1 MRTNKSYGIERHIMQ
16 IRMDKELHT
25 ELKRVAEV
33 ERRSLSSLMHVMLSE
48 QLKRYEKSKA

>member
-25 ELKRVAEV
+25 ELKRVAEA
-33 ERRSLSSLMHVMLSE
+33 EHRSLSSLMHVMLSE